1 MRSVTLARLRHLMLV
16 LAAAAV
22 LVVMRGFSAA
32 PAMADP
38 VIIEPAELTITEPVF
53 DNDLGFVSFDN
64 DLVMTRELRC
74 SSKCLIARNRR

>member
-1 MRSVTLARLRHLMLV
+1 MRSVTLARMRHLMLV

-64 DLVMTRELRC
+64 DFGAWRSRPC
-74 SSKCLIARNRR
+74 QS